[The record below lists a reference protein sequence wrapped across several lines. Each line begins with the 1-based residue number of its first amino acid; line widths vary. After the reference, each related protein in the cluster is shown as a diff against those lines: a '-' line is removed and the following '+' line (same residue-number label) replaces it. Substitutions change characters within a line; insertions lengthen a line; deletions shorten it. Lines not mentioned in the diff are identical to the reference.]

1 LADKLG
7 KNQATISKW
16 VTYTTQPSL
25 EASTK
30 YKLKEV
36 GIDKEK
42 INIKERFAP
51 YITTY
56 KELISTK

>member
-1 LADKLG
+1 MNVISFFAGCGGLDLG
-7 KNQATISKW
+7 FDVS
-16 VTYTTQPSL
+16 S
-25 EASTK
+25 K

-36 GIDKEK
+36 GIDKDK
-42 INIKERFAP
+42 INIQERFAP